1 MDDLELQN
9 CIVEELRF
17 DPRVNASHIG
27 VVADAGVVTLSG
39 HVGSY
44 AEKLAAES
52 AVRRVKGVRALA
64 EEIEVRLSDDM
75 KTSDDEIARRVA
87 DILALD
93 SLVPTDAIQITVQGG
108 WVHLTGEVEWRFQRA
123 AAESQVSKLSGI
135 AGIVNNVTLRPRPP
149 TPGIQYQ
156 IEEALRRNALLGDRA
171 ISVTVLESGH
181 VILDGE
187 VHGWEQCKAAE
198 EIAWSVP
205 GVGSVE
211 NRLTVG

>member
-1 MDDLELQN
+1 MNDLELQK
-9 CIVEELRF
+9 CVLDELRF

-27 VVADAGVVTLSG
+27 VVADSGVVTLSG

-44 AEKLAAES
+44 PEKLAAE
-52 AVRRVKGVRALA
+52 AAARRVKGVRAIA

-75 KTSDDEIARRVA
+75 KTSDDEIAKRVA
-87 DILALD
+87 DILVLD
-93 SLVPTDAIQITVQGG
+93 SLVPTDTIQITVQGG
-108 WVHLTGEVEWRFQRA
+108 WVNLTGDVEWRFQRA

-135 AGIVNNVTLRPRPP
+135 AGVVNNITLRPRPP
-149 TPGIQYQ
+149 SPDIRSQ

-171 ISVTVLESGH
+171 IAVTMLGHGH
-181 VILDGE
+181 VILDGD
-187 VHGWEQCKAAE
+187 VPGWEQCKAAE

-205 GVGSVE
+205 GVSSVE